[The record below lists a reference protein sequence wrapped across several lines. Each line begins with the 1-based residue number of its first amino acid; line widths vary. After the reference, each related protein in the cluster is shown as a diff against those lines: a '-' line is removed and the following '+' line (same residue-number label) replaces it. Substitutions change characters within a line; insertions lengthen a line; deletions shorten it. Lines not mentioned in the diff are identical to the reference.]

1 MSLSTNLSI
10 EIVGMSPAFHHS
22 PPCVLYVI
30 SNLECYLSLLTVS
43 TPAFARVPP
52 QKMMAI
58 DSVDFAA
65 SNVAANANLIASTAG
80 DFGGYFF
87 PVIGI
92 GALAALILFL
102 APPLADE

>member
-1 MSLSTNLSI
+1 MGTLITT
-10 EIVGMSPAFHHS
+10 MFR
-22 PPCVLYVI
+22 
-30 SNLECYLSLLTVS
+30 SLLVIALCVAS
-43 TPAFARVPP
+43 ASAFVPANNAVVLPASVAREAP
-52 QKMMAI
+52 KLNLMENTMA
-58 DSVDFAA
+58 DFSSQVASSQMVA
-65 SNVAANANLIASTAG
+65 SNVA

>member
-1 MSLSTNLSI
+1 MDLQASVTTTMS
-10 EIVGMSPAFHHS
+10 MPAFFLFCLLTMIIHS
-22 PPCVLYVI
+22 F
-30 SNLECYLSLLTVS
+30 SNQPTNYTVS
-43 TPAFARVPP
+43 TKPAYARVTPP
-52 QKMMAI
+52 KMMIEGA
-58 DSVDFAA
+58 DVAV

-92 GALAALILFL
+92 GAVCALILFL

>member
-1 MSLSTNLSI
+1 MMI
-10 EIVGMSPAFHHS
+10 EGADVA
-22 PPCVLYVI
+22 V
-30 SNLECYLSLLTVS
+30 
-43 TPAFARVPP
+43 
-52 QKMMAI
+52 
-58 DSVDFAA
+58 

-92 GALAALILFL
+92 GAVCALILFL